1 MSGLPEPGSFRFR
14 LPRRGLARRRVI
26 SGTSVLSVQFMVKK
40 FVSIRVNSWSKYSQ
54 LFAGAGGCSA
64 VNSLMTRSTLLVG
77 LSLLGFCFCVAAQQT
92 KRVER
97 TKNETR
103 TPRQLRASA
112 LDTPA
117 RLTLSRPEV
126 FSAMHGSSFTDAYLT
141 LALFNG
147 PRLPASS
154 ELGWTGMAPLD
165 PFQDDLPSAAELQQA
180 NSAPVDGKDLP
191 SEIVNPPFSPFYYS
205 GEMGV
210 FYGRSSGK
218 FEREIMETYFLGQ
231 IGNDK
236 FQITVGGAY
245 GESNVNAP
253 RYRSFKGSK

>member
-1 MSGLPEPGSFRFR
+1 MIKRAL
-14 LPRRGLARRRVI
+14 VI
-26 SGTSVLSVQFMVKK
+26 ALGF
-40 FVSIRVNSWSKYSQ
+40 
-54 LFAGAGGCSA
+54 
-64 VNSLMTRSTLLVG
+64 
-77 LSLLGFCFCVAAQQT
+77 LGFCFPLMAQQT

-103 TPRQLRASA
+103 TPRQLRPSA
-112 LDTPA
+112 LDSPA

-126 FSAMHGSSFTDAYLT
+126 LSLMHGSSFTDAYLT

-147 PRLPASS
+147 PRVPGSG
-154 ELGWTGMAPLD
+154 ELDWTGMGPLD
-165 PFQDDLPSAAELQQA
+165 PFQDDLPSAAELGQA

-191 SEIVNPPFSPFYYS
+191 SGIVSPPLSPFYYS
-205 GEMGV
+205 GEVGV

-253 RYRSFKGSK
+253 KYRSFKGSK

>member
-1 MSGLPEPGSFRFR
+1 MIKRAL
-14 LPRRGLARRRVI
+14 VI
-26 SGTSVLSVQFMVKK
+26 ALGF
-40 FVSIRVNSWSKYSQ
+40 
-54 LFAGAGGCSA
+54 
-64 VNSLMTRSTLLVG
+64 
-77 LSLLGFCFCVAAQQT
+77 LGFCFPLVAQQT

-103 TPRQLRASA
+103 TPRKLRTSA
-112 LDTPA
+112 LDTPV
-117 RLTLSRPEV
+117 RLTLPRSDV

-165 PFQDDLPSAAELQQA
+165 AFQDDLPSAAELQQA
-180 NSAPVDGKDLP
+180 YSAPVDGKDLP
-191 SEIVNPPFSPFYYS
+191 SEIVPPFSPFYYS
-205 GEMGV
+205 GEVGV

>member
-1 MSGLPEPGSFRFR
+1 
-14 LPRRGLARRRVI
+14 
-26 SGTSVLSVQFMVKK
+26 MVEALEELEDLQMD
-40 FVSIRVNSWSKYSQ
+40 RED
-54 LFAGAGGCSA
+54 FAGARCFSV
-64 VNSLMTRSTLLVG
+64 VNSLMIKRAVLLGVG
-77 LSLLGFCFCVAAQQT
+77 FLGFCFSLPAEQT
-92 KRVER
+92 NRKER
-97 TKNETR
+97 SRAETN
-103 TPRQLRASA
+103 PFRQLRPSA

-117 RLTLSRPEV
+117 RLTLSRPEF
-126 FSAMHGSSFTDAYLT
+126 FSPMHGSSFTDAYLT

-147 PRLPASS
+147 QRLPASS

-165 PFQDDLPSAAELQQA
+165 PFQDDLPSAAELEQA

-191 SEIVNPPFSPFYYS
+191 SEIVSPPLSPFYYS
-205 GEMGV
+205 GEVGV

>member
-1 MSGLPEPGSFRFR
+1 M
-14 LPRRGLARRRVI
+14 I
-26 SGTSVLSVQFMVKK
+26 K
-40 FVSIRVNSWSKYSQ
+40 
-54 LFAGAGGCSA
+54 SA
-64 VNSLMTRSTLLVG
+64 ILVALG
-77 LSLLGFCFCVAAQQT
+77 LLGFCFCVTAQQT
-92 KRVER
+92 SRTKQ

-103 TPRQLRASA
+103 TPRQLRPSV

-117 RLTLSRPEV
+117 RLTLSRPEF
-126 FSAMHGSSFTDAYLT
+126 FSPMDGSRFTDAYLT

-147 PRLPASS
+147 QRLPASS

-165 PFQDDLPSAAELQQA
+165 PFQDDLPSAAELEQA

-191 SEIVNPPFSPFYYS
+191 SEMISPPLSPFYYS
-205 GEMGV
+205 GEVGV

>member
-1 MSGLPEPGSFRFR
+1 MIKRAL
-14 LPRRGLARRRVI
+14 VI
-26 SGTSVLSVQFMVKK
+26 ALGF
-40 FVSIRVNSWSKYSQ
+40 
-54 LFAGAGGCSA
+54 
-64 VNSLMTRSTLLVG
+64 
-77 LSLLGFCFCVAAQQT
+77 LGFCFPLTAQQT
-92 KRVER
+92 SRVER

-103 TPRQLRASA
+103 TPRQLRPSA

-126 FSAMHGSSFTDAYLT
+126 FSPMHGSSFTDAYLT

-154 ELGWTGMAPLD
+154 ELGWMGMAPLD
-165 PFQDDLPSAAELQQA
+165 PFQDDLPSAAELAQA
-180 NSAPVDGKDLP
+180 NVVPADGKHSP
-191 SEIVNPPFSPFYYS
+191 SEIIGPPLSPFYYS
-205 GEMGV
+205 GEVGV

-236 FQITVGGAY
+236 FQITVGGVY

>member
-1 MSGLPEPGSFRFR
+1 MIKRPL
-14 LPRRGLARRRVI
+14 VI
-26 SGTSVLSVQFMVKK
+26 AFGF
-40 FVSIRVNSWSKYSQ
+40 
-54 LFAGAGGCSA
+54 
-64 VNSLMTRSTLLVG
+64 
-77 LSLLGFCFCVAAQQT
+77 LGFCFPLMAQQT
-92 KRVER
+92 KHVER
-97 TKNETR
+97 TKSEPG

-117 RLTLSRPEV
+117 RLTLSHPEV
-126 FSAMHGSSFTDAYLT
+126 FSAMHGSSFTDAYVT

-147 PRLPASS
+147 QRSPASG
-154 ELGWTGMAPLD
+154 EGGTGMALLD
-165 PFQDDLPSAAELQQA
+165 PFQDEFPSAAELEQA
-180 NSAPVDGKDLP
+180 NSDRVDGKDMP
-191 SEIVNPPFSPFYYS
+191 SGGIVSPPLSPFYYS
-205 GEMGV
+205 EVGV

-218 FEREIMETYFLGQ
+218 FEREIMETYFLGT

>member
-1 MSGLPEPGSFRFR
+1 MIKCAL
-14 LPRRGLARRRVI
+14 VI
-26 SGTSVLSVQFMVKK
+26 ALGF
-40 FVSIRVNSWSKYSQ
+40 
-54 LFAGAGGCSA
+54 
-64 VNSLMTRSTLLVG
+64 
-77 LSLLGFCFCVAAQQT
+77 LGFCFPLAAQQT

-97 TKNETR
+97 TKDETK
-103 TPRQLRASA
+103 TPRQLRRPNA
-112 LDTPA
+112 LDAPA

-147 PRLPASS
+147 SGLPASS
-154 ELGWTGMAPLD
+154 ELGWTGMPPVD

-180 NSAPVDGKDLP
+180 YSASVDGKDLP
-191 SEIVNPPFSPFYYS
+191 AEIVSPPFSPFYYS
-205 GEMGV
+205 GEVGV

>member
-1 MSGLPEPGSFRFR
+1 MIKRPL
-14 LPRRGLARRRVI
+14 VI
-26 SGTSVLSVQFMVKK
+26 AFGF
-40 FVSIRVNSWSKYSQ
+40 
-54 LFAGAGGCSA
+54 
-64 VNSLMTRSTLLVG
+64 
-77 LSLLGFCFCVAAQQT
+77 LGFCFPLMAQQT

-103 TPRQLRASA
+103 TPRQLRPSA

-117 RLTLSRPEV
+117 RLTLSRPEF
-126 FSAMHGSSFTDAYLT
+126 FSPMDGSSFTDAYLT

-147 PRLPASS
+147 QRLPASS

-165 PFQDDLPSAAELQQA
+165 PFQDDLPSAAELEQA

-191 SEIVNPPFSPFYYS
+191 SEMISPPLSPFYYS
-205 GEMGV
+205 GEVGV

>member
-1 MSGLPEPGSFRFR
+1 MIKRAL
-14 LPRRGLARRRVI
+14 VI
-26 SGTSVLSVQFMVKK
+26 AFGF
-40 FVSIRVNSWSKYSQ
+40 
-54 LFAGAGGCSA
+54 
-64 VNSLMTRSTLLVG
+64 
-77 LSLLGFCFCVAAQQT
+77 LGFCFPLMAQQT

-97 TKNETR
+97 PKNETR
-103 TPRQLRASA
+103 TPRQLRTSA
-112 LDTPA
+112 LDTPV

-126 FSAMHGSSFTDAYLT
+126 FSAMQGSSFTDAYLT

-154 ELGWTGMAPLD
+154 ELDSTGMAPLD

-191 SEIVNPPFSPFYYS
+191 SEIVSPPFSPFYYS
-205 GEMGV
+205 GEVGV

-245 GESNVNAP
+245 GESNVNGP

>member
-1 MSGLPEPGSFRFR
+1 MIKRSL
-14 LPRRGLARRRVI
+14 VI
-26 SGTSVLSVQFMVKK
+26 AFGF
-40 FVSIRVNSWSKYSQ
+40 
-54 LFAGAGGCSA
+54 
-64 VNSLMTRSTLLVG
+64 
-77 LSLLGFCFCVAAQQT
+77 LGFCFPLMAQQT
-92 KRVER
+92 KHVER
-97 TKNETR
+97 TKSEPG

-117 RLTLSRPEV
+117 RLTLSHPEV
-126 FSAMHGSSFTDAYLT
+126 FRAMHGSSFTDAYVT

-147 PRLPASS
+147 QRSTASS
-154 ELGWTGMAPLD
+154 EGWTGMAPLD
-165 PFQDDLPSAAELQQA
+165 PFQDDFPSAAELEQA

-191 SEIVNPPFSPFYYS
+191 SGGIVSPPLSPFYYG
-205 GEMGV
+205 GEVGV

-218 FEREIMETYFLGQ
+218 FEREIMETYFLGT